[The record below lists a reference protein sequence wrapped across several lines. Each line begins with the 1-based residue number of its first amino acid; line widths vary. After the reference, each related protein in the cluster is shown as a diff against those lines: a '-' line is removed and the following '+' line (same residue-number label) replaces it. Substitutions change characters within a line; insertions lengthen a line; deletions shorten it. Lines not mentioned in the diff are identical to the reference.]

1 MFWPGNGHSKETSK
15 PTLQIALLRGINVGG
30 KHKLPMSD
38 LVSIFQEAGAR
49 QVQTYIQ
56 SGNVIFEADATEIPR
71 MRTDIMQLISSHFG
85 WETPVITRSAQELGR
100 IVRANPFLQAGGDDR
115 KLHVAF
121 LACLPSSTRV
131 TELDARR
138 SSPDEFVVQG
148 REVYLK
154 CPHGLARSKLTNAYF
169 DSRLGTPST
178 FRNWKTTLKLLEL
191 TLASGQAG

>member
-1 MFWPGNGHSKETSK
+1 MATAKKPQK

-38 LVSIFQEAGAR
+38 LVSIFQEAGAQ

-71 MRTDIMQLISSHFG
+71 MRTDIIQLISSHFG
-85 WETPVITRSAQELGR
+85 WETPVITRSAQELSR

-121 LACLPSSTRV
+121 LGCFPSSTGV
-131 TELDARR
+131 AELSARR
-138 SSPDEFVVQG
+138 SPPDEFVVQG

-191 TLASGQAG
+191 TLAYGQAG